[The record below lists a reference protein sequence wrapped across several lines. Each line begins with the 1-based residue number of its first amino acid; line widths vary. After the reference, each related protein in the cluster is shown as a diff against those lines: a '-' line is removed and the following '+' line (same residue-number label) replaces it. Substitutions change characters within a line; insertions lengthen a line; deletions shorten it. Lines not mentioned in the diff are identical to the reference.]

1 MDDYTSSPDMS
12 AAAKLRI
19 LDADSIRSLR
29 EAMIEALPQQSAARQ
44 KLVDIEDQAEPL
56 RAAMRS
62 PQKGRSP

>member
-1 MDDYTSSPDMS
+1 MDFMADEGLSE
-12 AAAKLRI
+12 AAKLRL
-19 LDADSIRSLR
+19 LDESSIRSIR
-29 EAMIEALPQQSAARQ
+29 EAMIEALPQQSEARQ